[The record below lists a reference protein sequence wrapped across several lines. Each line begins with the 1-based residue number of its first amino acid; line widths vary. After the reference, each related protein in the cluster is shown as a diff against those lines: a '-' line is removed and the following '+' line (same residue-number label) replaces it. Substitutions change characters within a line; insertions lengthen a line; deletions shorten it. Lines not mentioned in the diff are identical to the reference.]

1 MSSFAVRVPDACHI
15 GGVGSVISS
24 ENSEERFALGASLLA
39 LVAVLGGVSDR
50 AVRQHNPAMN
60 PRGWREGG
68 PPG

>member
-1 MSSFAVRVPDACHI
+1 MSIFVAVGGLFASITLVLVP
-15 GGVGSVISS
+15 GGILFAP
-24 ENSEERFALGASLLA
+24 FALGASLLA